1 VFNWICQWGV
11 PTLCELQ
18 RQREGPRQAFKKLI
32 KILAN
37 TRTLRGR
44 KAMKQSC
51 LSIIVAIGLTLPAF
65 GQGVDPLI
73 GTWKLNVEKS
83 MGSTGSVP
91 KSLTSTVAGEGQNRQ
106 GKSAEVGQAVI
117 VPSKTYTVTAE
128 GIAVNGQPYHYVLV
142 FDRQ

>member
-65 GQGVDPLI
+65 GQGVDPMI
-73 GTWKLNVEKS
+73 GTWKMNVEKS
-83 MGSTGSVP
+83 MVVGGQIGRSQT
-91 KSLTSTVAGEGQNRQ
+91 LTSELLT
-106 GKSAEVGQAVI
+106 
-117 VPSKTYTVTAE
+117 
-128 GIAVNGQPYHYVLV
+128 
-142 FDRQ
+142 